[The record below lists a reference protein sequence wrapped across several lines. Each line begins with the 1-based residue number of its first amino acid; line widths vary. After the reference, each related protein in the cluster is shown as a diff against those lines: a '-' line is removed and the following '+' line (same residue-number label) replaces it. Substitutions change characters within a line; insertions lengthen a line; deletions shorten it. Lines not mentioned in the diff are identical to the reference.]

1 VGEDK
6 IHRPADATVAAIMR
20 ANASFIESIRSC
32 FEPTV
37 AGIRLEAKFRDRQY
51 ELDQVLMRCVASES
65 GCWEWQGAKSKRG
78 YGRVKIDGRLVSPH
92 RVTAWAMGL
101 VESLSDPERAAC
113 VLHRCDNP
121 KCVRPDHLFVG
132 TLVDNMQDCS
142 RKGRIANQKNPWK
155 PKAPKKAAITE
166 PAPIISKS
174 GKWVLTPASKK
185 LTTTT

>member
-6 IHRPADATVAAIMR
+6 VHHSADATIAEIMR
-20 ANASFIESIRSC
+20 ANASFVESISSC
-32 FEPTV
+32 FEPTL
-37 AGIRLEAKFRDRQY
+37 AGVRLKAKFADRQCD
-51 ELDQVLMRCVASES
+51 LDQVLGRCIVAES

-78 YGRVKIDGRLVSPH
+78 YGRVKIDRRLVSPH

-101 VESLSDPERAAC
+101 VESLSDPKRTAC

-121 KCVRPDHLFVG
+121 KCVNPAHLFVG

-155 PKAPKKAAITE
+155 PKGPKKAAITE

-174 GKWVLTPASKK
+174 GKWVLTPPAR
-185 LTTTT
+185 TTTT